1 MTCPSERL
9 RRLYFAGLGVVFVM
23 AFASLWVQFAGLFG
37 EHGILPAQQLL
48 EQWPQHVAGTPWE
61 NAFARGLPTLFW
73 FDASDGV
80 MRAWCGVGIA
90 CGGLLALGFAP
101 LWLTALCGAV
111 YLSFVNVGDVFFG
124 YQWDALLL
132 ETAAF
137 SLFYAPPTLRPWSGT
152 PRPPT
157 RAALWALRLLLFR
170 FMFSSGAV
178 KLLSGDEAWRDLTAL
193 TYHYWTQPLPTRFGW
208 YAQQLPLGFQKWSCV
223 GMFAVELGAAWLVF
237 LGRWGRR
244 LFAVATAGLMV
255 GIAATGNYGFFEP
268 LTVVLCL
275 PVLADDPPWPPF
287 KESFAAFRQ
296 QLRAFPRLSSFP
308 AFATAGRA
316 LAAVAVAC
324 YAMLALT
331 FAAFELSHSPIG
343 PPWLRRTQQSFEATV
358 EGWRPVRSAVETLEL
373 FRVANTYGLFRV
385 MTQSR
390 PSLEIQGSDDLA
402 HWKSYA
408 FRWKENDDLAQPP
421 LFCEPHMPR
430 LDWQMWFEALARRPS
445 PWFRLLLQRLLE
457 GEPAVLALLAE
468 NPFPDR
474 PPRFVRAV
482 KFDYEFT
489 TAAERRETGRWWKRR
504 ETAIFHP
511 PVSRR

>member
-1 MTCPSERL
+1 VNCPSERL

-37 EHGILPAQQLL
+37 EHGIVPAQQLL
-48 EQWPQHVAGTPWE
+48 EQWPKHVAGTPYE
-61 NAFARGLPTLFW
+61 NAFAHGIPTLFW
-73 FDASDGV
+73 FGASDGV

-111 YLSFVNVGDVFFG
+111 YLSFVNVGDVFLG

-132 ETAAF
+132 ETAAL
-137 SLFYAPPTLRPWSGT
+137 SLFYAPTALRPWSGT

-178 KLLSGDEAWRDLTAL
+178 KLLSGDEAWRDFTAL
-193 TYHYWTQPLPTRFGW
+193 TFHYWTQPLPTRLGW
-208 YAQQLPLGFQKWSCV
+208 FAQQLPLGFQKWTCV
-223 GMFAVELGAAWLVF
+223 GMFAVELGASWLVF

-244 LFAVATAGLMV
+244 VFALSTAGLMAA
-255 GIAATGNYGFFEP
+255 IAATGNYGFFEP

-287 KESFAAFRQ
+287 KESFAAFRR
-296 QLRAFPRLSSFP
+296 QLREFPELSSFP
-308 AFATAGRA
+308 AFVMAGRA
-316 LAAVAVAC
+316 LAAVAAAC
-324 YAMLALT
+324 YAMFALT
-331 FAAFELSHSPIG
+331 LAASELSRSPIG
-343 PPWLRRTQQSFEATV
+343 PPWLRRTQQSLEATV
-358 EGWRPVRSAVETLEL
+358 EGWRPFWSAVESLER
-373 FRVANTYGLFRV
+373 FRAANTYGLFAV
-385 MTQSR
+385 MTKSR

-402 HWKSYA
+402 HWKSYV
-408 FRWKENDDLAQPP
+408 FRWKENDDLTQPP

-430 LDWQMWFEALARRPS
+430 LDWQMWFEALARRPN

-489 TAAERRETGRWWKRR
+489 TAAERHETGQWWKRR

>member
-1 MTCPSERL
+1 MICPSERM

-48 EQWPQHVAGTPWE
+48 EQWPRHVAGTPYE
-61 NAFARGLPTLFW
+61 NAFAHGLPTLFW
-73 FDASDGV
+73 FDASDGA

-101 LWLTALCGAV
+101 LWLTAACGAV
-111 YLSFVNVGDVFFG
+111 YLSFVSVGDVFLG
-124 YQWDALLL
+124 YQWDSLLL

-137 SLFYAPPTLRPWSGT
+137 SLFYAPPALRPWSGA

-178 KLLSGDEAWRDLTAL
+178 KFLSGDESWRDLTAL
-193 TYHYWTQPLPTRFGW
+193 TFHYYTQPLPTRLGW
-208 YAQQLPLGFQKWSCV
+208 YAHQLPLGFQRWTCV
-223 GMFAVELGAAWLVF
+223 GMFAVELGASWLVF

-244 LFAVATAGLMV
+244 LFALATAGLMV
-255 GIAATGNYGFFEP
+255 AIAATGNYGFFEP

-275 PVLADDPPWPPF
+275 PLLADDPPWPPF
-287 KESFAAFRQ
+287 KETLAAFRR
-296 QLRAFPRLSSFP
+296 QLTELPRLP
-308 AFATAGRA
+308 AFVTAGRA
-316 LAAVAVAC
+316 LSAVAVAC
-324 YAMLALT
+324 YATLALT
-331 FAAFELSHSPIG
+331 LAAFELSRSPVG
-343 PPWLRRTQQSFEATV
+343 PPWLRRAQQRIEETV
-358 EGWRPVRSAVETLEL
+358 EGWRPFWSAVGTLE
-373 FRVANTYGLFRV
+373 RYRAANTYGLFAV
-385 MTQSR
+385 MTKSR

-408 FRWKENDDLAQPP
+408 FRWKENDDLTQPP

-430 LDWQMWFEALARRPS
+430 LDWQMWFEALARRPN

-468 NPFPDR
+468 DPFPGR

-482 KFDYEFT
+482 KYDYEFT
-489 TAAERRETGRWWKRR
+489 TAAERRDSGRWWKRR